1 MSIFKVDAEL
11 REDVGKGA
19 SRRLRHEGLVPVVLY
34 GGARKPTNLALNH
47 NKVLRLVEDEAFFS
61 SIIEFTAD
69 GGKKQKVVIKD
80 VQRHPAKPVI
90 MHMDFMR
97 VNENREITMLIPLHF
112 IGGETSPAGKSTETM
127 IDYQMNEVEIN
138 CLPKDLPE
146 FIEVDVSE
154 FEAGDLLNLS
164 DLKMPEGAVLT
175 AFTHGDDETH
185 DSVVVSTS
193 AVRLIED
200 DEDEEETD
208 APAADEVEATEQSS
222 DDSDDSDD

>member
-1 MSIFKVDAEL
+1 MAIFKVEAQL

-19 SRRLRHEGLVPVVLY
+19 SRRLRHAGLVPVVLY
-34 GGARKPTNLALNH
+34 GGERTPTNLSLKH

-112 IGGETSPAGKSTETM
+112 LGGETSPAGKASDVM

-138 CLPKDLPE
+138 CLPKYLPE
-146 FIEVDVSE
+146 YIEVDISD
-154 FEAGDLLNLS
+154 FNGGDMVNLS
-164 DLKMPEGAVLT
+164 DLKIPEGVALT
-175 AFTHGDDETH
+175 AFTHGDDEAH
-185 DSVVVSTS
+185 DGVVVSTS
-193 AVRLIED
+193 TVHLTED
-200 DEDEEETD
+200 ATEEE
-208 APAADEVEATEQSS
+208 APAADEVEATEQAK
-222 DDSDDSDD
+222 DEPEAE